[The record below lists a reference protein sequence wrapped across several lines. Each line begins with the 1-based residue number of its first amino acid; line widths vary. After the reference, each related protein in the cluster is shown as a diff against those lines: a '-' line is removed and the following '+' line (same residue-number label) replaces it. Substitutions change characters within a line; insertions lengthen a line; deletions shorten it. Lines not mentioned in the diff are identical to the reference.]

1 MSRSTI
7 SWLNPNVE
15 TTNSV
20 EAPFEASPPVV
31 VESFFDKFAWLF
43 PHPANTNN
51 DATASPAINFFMCVH
66 SLIFLF
72 YNTMT

>member
-31 VESFFDKFAWLF
+31 VASFFGKFAWLF

-51 DATASPAINFFMCVH
+51 DATASPAIDFFHVCT
-66 SLIFLF
+66 LLKFLF

>member
-15 TTNSV
+15 TTNSE
-20 EAPFEASPPVV
+20 EAPFEASPPAVV
-31 VESFFDKFAWLF
+31 ASFFGKFAWLF
-43 PHPANTNN
+43 PQPAKTNN
-51 DATASPAINFFMCVH
+51 DATAIPAIDFFMCVH
-66 SLIFLF
+66 SLNFLF

>member
-31 VESFFDKFAWLF
+31 VASFFGKFAWLF
-43 PHPANTNN
+43 PHPAKTNN
-51 DATASPAINFFMCVH
+51 DATARPTIDFFMCVH
-66 SLIFLF
+66 SLNFFI
-72 YNTMT
+72 TQ

>member
-20 EAPFEASPPVV
+20 DVPLEASPPAVV
-31 VESFFDKFAWLF
+31 ASFFGKFAWLF
-43 PHPANTNN
+43 PQPAKTNN
-51 DATASPAINFFMCVH
+51 DATAIPAIDFFMCVH
-66 SLIFLF
+66 SLNFLF

>member
-7 SWLNPNVE
+7 SWLNPNVD

-20 EAPFEASPPVV
+20 EAPFEASPPAVV
-31 VESFFDKFAWLF
+31 ASFFGKFAWLF
-43 PHPANTNN
+43 PQPAKTNN
-51 DATASPAINFFMCVH
+51 DATAIPAIDFFMCVH
-66 SLIFLF
+66 SLNFLF